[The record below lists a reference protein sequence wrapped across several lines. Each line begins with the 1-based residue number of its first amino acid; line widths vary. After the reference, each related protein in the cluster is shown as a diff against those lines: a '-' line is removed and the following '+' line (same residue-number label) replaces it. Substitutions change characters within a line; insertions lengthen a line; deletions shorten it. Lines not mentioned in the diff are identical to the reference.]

1 MSSIGPALRPSFAR
15 PLRQVLMMVAVLVLV
30 GVGAWLAYPRVA
42 PIFLA
47 NPYLNGV
54 IGAVFVAGVLA
65 CVWQIVS
72 LIAAVRWIEGFANS
86 EPDRTR
92 ENAPRL
98 VASLAG
104 LLGSR
109 TSRMQLS
116 ANSSRSILDSVATR
130 LDEARDITRY
140 IVNLLIFLGLLGT
153 FYGLATTVPAVVE
166 TIRSLDPA
174 EGEAG
179 VDVFGRLMGGLE
191 TQLGG
196 MGTAFA
202 SSLLGLAGSLVVG
215 LLELFVSHGQNRF
228 YRELEEWL
236 STITKVGFASSEV
249 EGGGFDMDIV
259 AQVLDHMVAQIESLQ
274 DLFVQADARAERLD
288 VRLTGVAQSVT
299 TLTDQMRQNDQA
311 IQALAQVAAGQTQI
325 IEGQARIAQVQERV
339 ATLMEQQIEAG
350 GGVAGDHGIDP
361 ESKMRLRS
369 IDVQLLRILEDMA
382 AGRQEAIAELR
393 GDLAALNMTIKQVAR
408 AGAADPATVAAEALR
423 TVMHEDFDPET
434 ATRAAP
440 RDKPE

>member
-1 MSSIGPALRPSFAR
+1 MSRTAQHIRPSFAR
-15 PLRQVLMMVAVLVLV
+15 PVQQVIMMIVVLALV

-42 PIFLA
+42 PIFAA

-72 LIAAVRWIEGFANS
+72 LIAAVRWIEGFANGD
-86 EPDRTR
+86 PARTR
-92 ENAPRL
+92 ETAPRL

-109 TSRMQLS
+109 KARMQLS
-116 ANSSRSILDSVATR
+116 ANSSRSILDSVAAR

-179 VDVFGRLMGGLE
+179 VDVFSRLMGGLE

-215 LLELFVSHGQNRF
+215 LLELFVGHGQNRF

-249 EGGGFDMDIV
+249 EGGGFDMDVV

-274 DLFVQADARAERLD
+274 DLFVQADERAERLD

-299 TLTDQMRQNDQA
+299 ALTGQLQRNDA
-311 IQALAQVAAGQTQI
+311 AVEALGQVAAGQTRI
-325 IEGQARIAQVQERV
+325 IEGQARSAEVQERV
-339 ATLMEQQIEAG
+339 AALLERQITAG
-350 GGVAGDHGIDP
+350 ATADHGIDA

-382 AGRQEAIAELR
+382 AGRQEAISELR
-393 GDLAALNMTIKQVAR
+393 GDLAALNMTIKQAAR
-408 AGAADPATVAAEALR
+408 AGATDPAAIAAEALR
-423 TVMHEDFDPET
+423 TVMHDDFDP
-434 ATRAAP
+434 ATGSMQSQR
-440 RDKPE
+440 REPE